1 MATYSHQMQDIFRK
15 YRAEVSG
22 EPADLRTVGAWAI
35 ANKLWAPRPVD
46 VQAQFAHD
54 MADALR
60 EEYRTDKKGRRY
72 RANLAVM
79 ASKDGKQLSFWG
91 DVDTA
96 PRAHVEKNIQQRRR
110 GIVNDCF
117 QLRIDVD
124 HYNDA
129 HKDDPEIQLI
139 LDFKDDVEEMLV
151 AQGLDKKAA

>member
-1 MATYSHQMQDIFRK
+1 MATYSQQMQDIFRQ

-22 EPADLRTVGAWAI
+22 EPADLRTVGAWAFS
-35 ANKLWAPRPVD
+35 KRLWAPRPVD
-46 VQAQFAHD
+46 IQAQFARE

-72 RANLAVM
+72 RANLAVTT
-79 ASKDGKQLSFWG
+79 SKDGKQGSFWG

-96 PRAHVEKNIQQRRR
+96 PRPHVEKSIQQRRR
-110 GIVNDCF
+110 GIVADCF

-129 HKDDPEIQLI
+129 HKDEPQIQLV

-151 AQGLDKKAA
+151 AQGLDKDAA

>member
-1 MATYSHQMQDIFRK
+1 
-15 YRAEVSG
+15 
-22 EPADLRTVGAWAI
+22 
-35 ANKLWAPRPVD
+35 
-46 VQAQFAHD
+46 

-79 ASKDGKQLSFWG
+79 DSKDGKQLSFWG

-96 PRAHVEKNIQQRRR
+96 PRSHVVKNAQQRRR

-124 HYNDA
+124 HFNDA
-129 HKDDPEIQLI
+129 HPNEEKVQLI
-139 LDFKDDVEEMLV
+139 LDFSDDVNEMLV
-151 AQGLDKKAA
+151 AEGLDKDAA